1 MATFP
6 SLCPMEGLAGKTALV
21 TGAGRGLGA
30 AFAKGLAE
38 NQVAVGILDIDQE
51 TASATSNA
59 INEAGGK
66 AVAIVADMSVKTSIL
81 DAVAQCSDALGP
93 VDILINNAG
102 FGTTPDTAGLAWHE
116 WPEEAWEAVINCNLK
131 GAFLACQAVAPAMMD
146 RGWGRIIN
154 VSSATV
160 WHPLPDGAAYIASK
174 AGLIGLTRSLAT
186 GLGDHGVT
194 VNTLVPGLT
203 RTEHMAN
210 LYPEEQFEA
219 FAQLRSLPRVE
230 IAEDLVGTVLFLSS
244 NASAFVTGQAFVVD
258 GGHVFD

>member
-1 MATFP
+1 
-6 SLCPMEGLAGKTALV
+6 MEGLEGRTALV

-38 NQVAVGILDIDQE
+38 YGVSVGVLDIDGN
-51 TASATSNA
+51 TAAATAQHIKDTGAQA
-59 INEAGGK
+59 IPL
-66 AVAIVADMSVKTSIL
+66 IADMA
-81 DAVAQCSDALGP
+81 DRNAVLSAVSSCEDALGS

-102 FGTTPDTAGLAWHE
+102 FGTTPETAGLDWHE
-116 WPEEAWEAVINCNLK
+116 WPEDAWDAVLDCNLK
-131 GAFLACQAVAPAMMD
+131 GAFLACQAVAPKMIEK
-146 RGWGRIIN
+146 GWGRIVN

-160 WHPLPDGAAYIASK
+160 WHPLANGAAYIASK

-203 RTEHMAN
+203 RTEHMAE

-219 FAQLRSLPRVE
+219 FAQLRSIPRVE
-230 IAEDLVGTVLFLSS
+230 MPEDLVGTALFLCSD
-244 NASAFVTGQAFVVD
+244 ASAFVTGQSFVVD

>member
-1 MATFP
+1 MLSP
-6 SLCPMEGLAGKTALV
+6 DV
-21 TGAGRGLGA
+21 NR
-30 AFAKGLAE
+30 AF
-38 NQVAVGILDIDQE
+38 
-51 TASATSNA
+51 
-59 INEAGGK
+59 
-66 AVAIVADMSVKTSIL
+66 
-81 DAVAQCSDALGP
+81 GP

-102 FGTTPDTAGLAWHE
+102 FGTTPETAGLAWHE
-116 WPEEAWEAVINCNLK
+116 WPEDAWDAVLDCNLK

-146 RGWGRIIN
+146 QGWGRIIN
-154 VSSATV
+154 VSSDTV

-203 RTEHMAN
+203 RTEHMAD
-210 LYPEEQFEA
+210 LYPDEQFEA

-230 IAEDLVGTVLFLSS
+230 VAEDLVGTVLFLSS
-244 NASAFVTGQAFVVD
+244 DASAFVTGQAFVVD